1 MTMPNFLI
9 IGAARSGT
17 TSLYHYLNQ
26 HPQIYMSPVKEPSFF
41 AFEGTKLAFREPWR
55 RRAFRNT
62 ITNIEAYRA
71 LFQGVSD
78 EVAIGEASPLYLVH
92 PSAPERIRHYIP
104 DVKLIAILRDPVERA
119 YSACLMERLYGGE
132 PLADLGQEIRRRE
145 AWIGENWQVKGYVDV
160 GFYYTHLKRYFDIFD
175 PSQIKVYIYEE
186 DFRANPVSVLQEAFQ
201 FLGVHETF
209 IPDLSIKYNISGI
222 SRNRVW
228 HAFLIKLKLMKFV
241 LRPFIP
247 ATLRQHI
254 ATRYVINLQR
264 RGLVKPPPLEPD
276 VRAELIQ
283 IYQEDILK
291 LQDLI
296 QRDLSG
302 WLE

>member
-9 IGAARSGT
+9 IGAAKSGT
-17 TSLYHYLNQ
+17 TSLYHYLKQ

-41 AFEGTKLAFREPWR
+41 AVEGTKLAFRGPWR
-55 RRAFRNT
+55 RWTSRNT
-62 ITNIEAYRA
+62 ITDIEAYRA

-78 EVAIGEASPLYLVH
+78 EVAIGEASPAYLVH

-104 DVKLIAILRDPVERA
+104 DVKLIAVLRDPVERA
-119 YSACLMERLYGGE
+119 YSTYLTQRLYGGE

-145 AWIGENWQVKGYVDV
+145 AWVGENWRVKGYVDV

-175 PSQIKVYIYEE
+175 PSQIKVYIYE
-186 DFRANPVSVLQEAFQ
+186 DFRANPVSVLQDAFR
-201 FLGVHETF
+201 FLGVDETF
-209 IPDLSIKYNISGI
+209 IPDLSIRYNISGI

-228 HAFLIKLKLMKFV
+228 HAFLIKLNLMKLV

-264 RGLVKPPPLEPD
+264 RGLVKPPPLESD
-276 VRAELIQ
+276 VRTELIQ
-283 IYQEDILK
+283 IYREDILK

-296 QRDLSG
+296 RRDLSK
-302 WLE
+302 WL